1 MQLSTTHTPPPTHA
15 WPQRPIAP
23 LRFTSHHRAI
33 NYRHYRTG
41 ERRRATWNHRTL
53 PVFCRASKT
62 LSATGS
68 QCTYVHLKRRRRKG
82 ALLEEKE
89 TVVLR
94 TVVFSKKQKLLPLA
108 TGKEAVAT
116 CASPAKTKCCPSI
129 VYIMQLLLPFEH
141 PAQTGSQNNSHSR
154 GIFAAHRG
162 YQIWLTQQRS
172 PHTTVFCYKLE
183 GHKTP
188 GTRSFFAR
196 Y

>member
-1 MQLSTTHTPPPTHA
+1 MLLGTTGRCLYFAERPKHFQLPAVSAHTYISSDEDEKAPCRKRKRPYSCEQQCSAKKTKTCRL
-15 WPQRPIAP
+15 PQ
-23 LRFTSHHRAI
+23 
-33 NYRHYRTG
+33 
-41 ERRRATWNHRTL
+41 E
-53 PVFCRASKT
+53 
-62 LSATGS
+62 
-68 QCTYVHLKRRRRKG
+68 
-82 ALLEEKE
+82 
-89 TVVLR
+89 
-94 TVVFSKKQKLLPLA
+94 
-108 TGKEAVAT
+108 KEAVAT

-141 PAQTGSQNNSHSR
+141 PAQTGSQNEKKNNSHSR